1 MSRYLLFA
9 LTVLFF
15 VSASHGQTCFSD
27 SIERYLVI
35 TKNNVANGKVIPQ
48 SRQWNVV
55 YNLDDVF
62 IAQATRDT
70 LSDAFCFTQTT
81 PLIRPIDSL
90 LSFYFRQSRGNTK
103 AAFELIMGDT
113 CKIRAISP
121 FQFRPLPTPFKE
133 INIFPLPRLVQDEF
147 YFDINIE
154 KIAVDSC
161 MTDFLFFEY
170 FLQRFFYKKILP
182 DKIYAE
188 SAIMGLAS
196 TYRPLYVPEVHFYLE
211 PKAADEVIKKWVKIK
226 ETFKNTIRK
235 QDLKPE
241 YELFMQK
248 LHLINESSHSK
259 IVAWAKLMKRY
270 GFRENM
276 RSLFK
281 MEGSVPQKLK
291 QNMLKFVEHVQLLWF
306 CSSEIN
312 KELLDRLRKQ
322 NLQNKFRIFWP
333 SGHFTN
339 REQPSRRE

>member
-1 MSRYLLFA
+1 MIRHLLF
-9 LTVLFF
+9 VLN
-15 VSASHGQTCFSD
+15 VLLLAGASHGQTCFSD

-35 TKNNVANGKVIPQ
+35 TKNNVTSGEVVQQ

-103 AAFELIMGDT
+103 AAFELTMGDT
-113 CKIRAISP
+113 CKIRAMTP
-121 FQFRPLPTPFKE
+121 FRFRPLPTPFKE

-147 YFDINIE
+147 YFDIDIE

-161 MTDFLFFEY
+161 MADFLFFEY

-188 SAIMGLAS
+188 SVIMGLAS
-196 TYRPLYVPEVHFYLE
+196 TYRPMYAPEVHFYLE

-241 YELFMQK
+241 YALFMQK

-270 GFRENM
+270 GFTGNM
-276 RSLFK
+276 RFLFK
-281 MEGSVPQKLK
+281 NEGKVPEKLK
-291 QNMLKFVEHVQLLWF
+291 QNMLKFTEHVQLLWF

-312 KELLDRLRKQ
+312 KELLNHLRRQ
-322 NLQNKFRIFWP
+322 GLQNQFRIFMP
-333 SGHFTN
+333 SGKIKKS
-339 REQPSRRE
+339 EK